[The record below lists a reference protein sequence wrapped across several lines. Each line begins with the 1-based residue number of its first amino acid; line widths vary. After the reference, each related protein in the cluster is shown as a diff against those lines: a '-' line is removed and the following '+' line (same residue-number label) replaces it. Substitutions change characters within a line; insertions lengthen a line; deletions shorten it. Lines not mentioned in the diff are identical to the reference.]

1 MATLCANLKQL
12 ALPLALSMFLC
23 AATSQV
29 PAQASVEGEKLAVL
43 PAAVDA
49 AIAPAALTTED
60 LERRFYA
67 KTYEGESA
75 QKRLARLEIS
85 VFGEL
90 RQGRPESDR
99 LHDLNNA
106 VLEKERAALTAG
118 AVGAA
123 KLATRKPEG
132 GKKKETYL
140 TWYRKAGAD
149 IRLKRYHAAADELL
163 EAIKLNPRFPNAYA
177 YMGDVLLKLKDRE
190 GAKEAYKA
198 CFEVDPAGRY
208 GRYGRAKLLGLAHQ
222 EAYQRTAPQDSP
234 KVVERTI
241 NTINRQSNDLAS
253 RYQLEYHHSS
263 LWKNTLA
270 SIAQRRLLEAA
281 NANHAARFTPLLL
294 LLFAVYLVATGRRA
308 RLWDE
313 GRALWFVA
321 GAAVVVAPLAVV
333 LLRDPALLFGRAGQ
347 VSILSPEV
355 SGGDPLGALLG
366 NTGRALGLY
375 LWRGDPILR
384 HNALLSY
391 DAVLK
396 SDNPAGRPAFDLLM
410 AGPFLVGL
418 GWCLWRW
425 RRPAAAFLLLW
436 QLVMLG
442 PTLLAEDAP
451 HFLRAAGILPGA
463 VFFPAIGLAQL
474 WAWPRLPAVVRRL
487 AVVGLLAG
495 SLALTI
501 RDYRTYARQPDVAY
515 LWESAAA
522 ELAGAARAAP
532 EGTTVLI
539 DRRFTEG
546 WPSVP
551 FLLHGRAFTP
561 FDPAEPLPALAGPTT
576 VFAWPYGA
584 LDFLPAAVTP
594 PALVTVEPGPLA
606 RGDLEPEPY
615 SLYTRYD
622 ILPGPAEAPPA
633 ANFDDRYGL
642 RATATL
648 AAPDALTVALEWT
661 PGAAHAAGD
670 APPQVFVHV
679 LGPEG
684 MLAQYDGAIGGGLWP
699 AAGWQPLLR
708 IGERHTLALPRPFQ
722 PAQDRI
728 EIGLY
733 DPATGQRLPLIGA
746 GGDVFVLTPGG

>member
-1 MATLCANLKQL
+1 MLLALLLAAALRFIKLGAWPPGLYRDEAYNGLDALGVLRGQL
-12 ALPLALSMFLC
+12 ALFFPANNGREPIFIYLVALSIALLGPTALALR
-23 AATSQV
+23 
-29 PAQASVEGEKLAVL
+29 L
-43 PAAVDA
+43 PAAVAGTLATLPTALLGRAWFGRA
-49 AIAPAALTTED
+49 AGLLAAFLWAITFWPVHLGRIGLRAGLLAPVLATAFWLGTRAYR
-60 LERRFYA
+60 ER
-67 KTYEGESA
+67 
-75 QKRLARLEIS
+75 
-85 VFGEL
+85 
-90 RQGRPESDR
+90 
-99 LHDLNNA
+99 
-106 VLEKERAALTAG
+106 RAALWLVAG
-118 AVGAA
+118 LVYG
-123 KLATRKPEG
+123 LSFY
-132 GKKKETYL
+132 TYL
-140 TWYRKAGAD
+140 
-149 IRLKRYHAAADELL
+149 
-163 EAIKLNPRFPNAYA
+163 
-177 YMGDVLLKLKDRE
+177 
-190 GAKEAYKA
+190 
-198 CFEVDPAGRY
+198 
-208 GRYGRAKLLGLAHQ
+208 
-222 EAYQRTAPQDSP
+222 
-234 KVVERTI
+234 
-241 NTINRQSNDLAS
+241 
-253 RYQLEYHHSS
+253 
-263 LWKNTLA
+263 
-270 SIAQRRLLEAA
+270 
-281 NANHAARFTPLLL
+281 AARFTPLLL

-501 RDYRTYARQPDVAY
+501 RAYRTYARQPDVAY

>member
-1 MATLCANLKQL
+1 LLLALLLAAALRFIKLGAWPPGLYRDEAYNGLDALGVLRGQL
-12 ALPLALSMFLC
+12 ALFFPANNGREPIFIYLVALSIALLGPTALALR
-23 AATSQV
+23 
-29 PAQASVEGEKLAVL
+29 L
-43 PAAVDA
+43 PAAVAGTLATLPTALLGRAWFGRA
-49 AIAPAALTTED
+49 AGLLAAFLWAITFWPVHLGRIGLRAGLLAPVLATAFWLGTRAYR
-60 LERRFYA
+60 ER
-67 KTYEGESA
+67 
-75 QKRLARLEIS
+75 
-85 VFGEL
+85 
-90 RQGRPESDR
+90 
-99 LHDLNNA
+99 
-106 VLEKERAALTAG
+106 RAALWLVAG
-118 AVGAA
+118 LVYG
-123 KLATRKPEG
+123 LSFC
-132 GKKKETYL
+132 TYL
-140 TWYRKAGAD
+140 
-149 IRLKRYHAAADELL
+149 
-163 EAIKLNPRFPNAYA
+163 
-177 YMGDVLLKLKDRE
+177 
-190 GAKEAYKA
+190 
-198 CFEVDPAGRY
+198 
-208 GRYGRAKLLGLAHQ
+208 
-222 EAYQRTAPQDSP
+222 
-234 KVVERTI
+234 
-241 NTINRQSNDLAS
+241 
-253 RYQLEYHHSS
+253 
-263 LWKNTLA
+263 
-270 SIAQRRLLEAA
+270 
-281 NANHAARFTPLLL
+281 AARFTPLLL

-333 LLRDPALLFGRAGQ
+333 LLRDPSLLFGRAGQ

-366 NTGRALGLY
+366 NTGRTLGLY
-375 LWRGDPILR
+375 LWRGDAILR

-396 SDNPAGRPAFDLLM
+396 SDNPAGRPVFDLLM

-474 WAWPRLPAVVRRL
+474 WAWPRLPAVARRL
-487 AVVGLLAG
+487 VVVALLAG

-501 RDYRTYARQPDVAY
+501 RDYRTYARQPDVVY

-522 ELAGAARAAP
+522 ELARAAHATP

-539 DRRFTEG
+539 DQRFTEG
-546 WPSVP
+546 WPSIP

-561 FDPAEPLPALAGPTT
+561 FDPAEPLPATAGPTT
-576 VFAWPYGA
+576 IFAWPYGA
-584 LDFLPAAVTP
+584 LDFLPATVTP
-594 PALVTVEPGPLA
+594 PALVAIEPGPLA

-622 ILPGPAEAPPA
+622 ILPGPAAAPPA

-642 RATATL
+642 SATATL
-648 AAPDALTVALEWT
+648 AAPGALTVALEWT
-661 PGAAHAAGD
+661 PGAAHAASD

-684 MLAQYDGAIGGGLWP
+684 MLAQHDGAIGWGLWP

-733 DPATGQRLPLIGA
+733 DPATGQRLPLLGA